1 MEIDFSKQALA
12 HKVTAVFR
20 HLSDLTPLSPH
31 LMNIIMAFQMKS
43 KHLWSLESPV
53 VVFEISI

>member
-1 MEIDFSKQALA
+1 MEMNFSKQTQA

-20 HLSDLTPLSPH
+20 HLPALTPPP

-43 KHLWSLESPV
+43 KHLRSLESPV